1 MSCAFFS
8 ASLPDWLTGIGII
21 CLGCAAFRAL
31 DEWIKP
37 EISNAKK
44 EIKNIVLLDYHFKGI
59 KEQAITSTIPA
70 DIRQQREGGIC
81 EFGKFNYLFI
91 MAIR

>member
-8 ASLPDWLTGIGII
+8 ASLPDWLTGIGTI

-44 EIKNIVLLDYHFKGI
+44 EIIKNIVLLDYHLKGT
-59 KEQAITSTIPA
+59 KKQAITSTVHD
-70 DIRQQREGGIC
+70 DIRQ
-81 EFGKFNYLFI
+81 
-91 MAIR
+91 